1 MRKSTIPVAVILAA
15 SAVPMQAQEA
25 ANYTKESLSKSVGDL
40 MLVINNYPT
49 EVKNEYSVQ
58 LSAIQ
63 AEINGLGE
71 DPTQQDLDAIAAKI
85 QEVADA
91 AAAAEKP
98 YADARDAAIQAK
110 TDAEAAMTAA
120 ATEIGKLVVP
130 SVKASY
136 QTKLSELTAPATT
149 PSADELYNDTEL
161 ANSTKSAWDTYKTS
175 IESLVVEAQGADVA
189 EKTAQSGRKT
199 TLEELVASVNVA
211 AEAALPTIQGYW
223 NYAEGDV
230 NATAI
235 QGVIDA
241 LPEISDQIE
250 ASLTAWELTEEK
262 ATAYTNTLNEKSGI
276 VTASAAAAK
285 TAAKDAAQADADS
298 KVSGLT
304 PYEEP
309 VTGDDGNIIAAKQD
323 VNVAIA
329 SAKAKA
335 EEVAAALDKASHES
349 LAAKLDE
356 LVAAV
361 APAQAAVT
369 AAENNY
375 TAYQSL
381 VTKYKELKPQYDASA
396 IDLSTLKANGKIDEQ
411 LYNDANGKLN
421 VVAQNL
427 QNLSDTNEANYKAQK
442 YEEGTSDEDYTA
454 AEALLGDYT
463 TVGSIA
469 QIVTDATNLNTT
481 LESIKAYQTRVNAV
495 VVTVTSEKY
504 PQQAQT
510 LTDKLTEQQATVT
523 GLIADLEAD
532 FRENNALDSE
542 NDAAVNAAVADL
554 EAAATKAV
562 DDMKAYEQ
570 SKETLAGWTTSV
582 NAILAKIIL
591 DEKFNEANSTAY
603 NALATAKTQAESIKS
618 EIEGLESDVEGA
630 FAITEEHTER
640 SSQATLS
647 IINDKDYDFE
657 TLQTTVDTNMETY
670 NTWLNEQGDVAAYE
684 LGLKYVNDLNTALE
698 AAKTATADDALGY
711 AEDADAIGALEAA
724 IEAKHGAEEHEFNDC
739 IAELS
744 TWKAKYDEITD
755 SINAHKT
762 AWVENNT
769 AYTSKQ
775 GQLNGIKALELYG
788 KLNDTNKATVD
799 SAIDTALSDLDTKN
813 GKQEAAEYD
822 AATAVSTIQNS
833 IAQKVLQQELDAAD
847 ITTALN
853 TARTDVTTN
862 EGWNPSNYYTGLL
875 DGYKTTADNFTEGIE
890 FKDYATKSAEIATL
904 KSNIEAVPT
913 KAEANYTAYQSQTTS
928 QTEAKAEW
936 AKIYSSVGATYG
948 NDFAGAQALYQG
960 QLNEC
965 FTVLTGYDTDIETRY
980 NNGTSVEFGTEAYDQ
995 AIAENKKQMLKIEEN
1010 AKANKNAYDLQAE
1023 TLTTLNNSY
1032 TTTSEDLAAKLED
1045 IEAAIET
1052 AQDDE
1057 NVSDEDKEA
1066 LQQQKTDLEGYQAE
1080 LETVKSNID
1089 ALAATALEKVN
1100 AGESVDYAT
1109 EFGKSNTAISTEIGN
1124 ISSKAKGTYSE
1135 NVEAHNKVI
1144 KQLFEKAYND
1154 AKAVYHQLVLDLEK
1168 YAGYKHALTNGES
1181 AYAEKIAEA
1190 NQTVFSLNTQLVN
1203 EYTAAYAEF
1212 GADASTKYTD
1222 KGQAHKAN
1230 VNNIKTELENAYSAF
1245 LAATQAIATEN
1256 NYAKPLSDLKTA
1268 YEDALDDVE
1277 AYTNSE
1283 DALNKFE
1290 GIDGTKLNADYEA
1303 ALADNKGPQVLDELL
1318 AQVESLQNSVT
1329 NAYNEAAK
1337 VEADKTIEAAQGVV
1351 DTYKEMTYP
1360 STITILSDA
1369 VADAETK
1376 ISNAENSRTTHYT
1389 AKTLP
1394 GNLDDILAGLSGI
1407 ETSLSYA
1414 QTVADEAVR
1423 LEKAALQQEGGT
1435 WYEYNTTIVGISTAI
1450 SGYENGEYA
1459 AKLTDL
1465 IATAKGKVEAA
1476 TTANDNG
1483 LAVLYENGT
1492 DAVDTAI
1499 ADAQDAL
1506 QDIKDKVADLQANT
1520 PAGIVEAL
1528 LKDAQ
1533 ALVPLYNRAEAN
1545 AKGNSEAEAECEA
1558 IYTELTSLL
1567 ATLQPNETAEDYN
1580 ETLEGIA
1587 AEKESYKEQISNLK
1601 ERIIAADLEQKAYNE
1616 LLASL
1621 TEVKASLDGEDGVKA
1636 TIAASEFKS
1645 DLESVFNATITEIE
1659 NTLSAAEQNINIDH
1673 ANNLCGK
1680 ETATVKAAD
1689 IETISASITSLS
1701 EDVAAEETALAK
1713 AKSDA
1718 ATRTANTAAY
1728 ESAKTAI
1735 DNVKTTLGTAWE
1747 NAQTVNPDVFTLF
1760 SDEVGVEGEETGLYG
1775 DIATL
1780 YSSLEEAYAAAQ
1792 NEGRDPSVLN
1802 TESITS
1808 SVADITSSIKDLTTS
1823 ISERQAQYNEDVET
1837 LNTNIEEMK
1846 ASYEAVEISDIAA
1859 ADQDVQAKKAE
1870 IDEAIAAIDAKMEN
1884 FGPNDTK
1891 IVQGQIDAVNAEIA
1905 DLADLAAGKTYV
1917 PGDINGDNTV
1927 NVLDLS
1933 LIRDLVSGKKDAEE
1947 LEENQA
1953 KAADMDKDGEYTVA
1967 DLVQINNIYVFGNK
1981 YGQNVAAAKAAMKA
1995 DVEPGS
2001 MSMQMDTDNMD
2012 VMLNSSTGYAALQM
2026 DVVLPAGVN
2035 IREVDFAGE
2044 SKNVMVTANVLENGA
2059 CRLML
2064 YTVNSSNLLNGEN
2077 RLLNLKLAG
2086 EGTGVVSID
2095 RIIASTGAGLR
2106 HDLES
2111 VTGAYTIVTG
2121 IEAVEAS
2128 EASKTSIF
2136 DINGMVRK
2144 TMQKGVNIM
2153 KDAAGKVKKILV
2165 K

>member
-15 SAVPMQAQEA
+15 SAVPVQAQEA

-49 EVKNEYSVQ
+49 EVKNTYSVQ

-63 AEINGLGE
+63 TEINGLG
-71 DPTQQDLDAIAAKI
+71 DTPTQEELDAIAAKI

-98 YADARDAAIQAK
+98 YADARDAANKAK
-110 TDAEAAMTAA
+110 TDAEAAMTPA

-136 QTKLSELTAPATT
+136 QTKLSELTAPEM
-149 PSADELYNDTEL
+149 PSDDELYNDIEL
-161 ANSTKSAWDTYKTS
+161 AKSTKDAWDDYKSS
-175 IESLVVEAQGADVA
+175 IESLVTEAQGTDEA
-189 EKTAQSGRKT
+189 EQTAQPGRMT
-199 TLEELVASVNVA
+199 TLEELVASVKA
-211 AEAALPTIQGYW
+211 AADAALPTIQGYW
-223 NYAEGDV
+223 NYADGDA

-241 LPEISDQIE
+241 LPGISNQIE
-250 ASLTAWELTEEK
+250 ASLTAWELTEDK
-262 ATAYTNTLNEKSGI
+262 ATAYTNTLNEKKAD
-276 VTASAAAAK
+276 VTASAEAAETDAKEAAK
-285 TAAKDAAQADADS
+285 TDADS

-309 VTGDDGNIIAAKQD
+309 IEGDDDNIIAAKQA
-323 VNVAIA
+323 VNAAIA

-349 LAAKLDE
+349 LAAELDE

-361 APAQAAVT
+361 TPAQAAVT
-369 AAENNY
+369 AAQNNY

-381 VTKYKELKPQYDASA
+381 VTKYNELKPQYDASA

-454 AEALLGDYT
+454 AEALLDDYT

-495 VVTVTSEKY
+495 VVNVTSEKY

-510 LTDKLTEQQATVT
+510 LTDQLTEQQATVT

-711 AEDADAIGALEAA
+711 AEDAAAIGALEAA

-788 KLNDTNKATVD
+788 KLNDTNKTAVD

-833 IAQKVLQQELDAAD
+833 IAQKVLQQELDAAG
-847 ITTALN
+847 ITTALE
-853 TARTDVTTN
+853 TARTAVTTN

-875 DGYKTTADNFTEGIE
+875 DGYETTADTFTKGVE
-890 FKDYATKSAEIATL
+890 FKDYATKSAEITTL

-913 KAEANYTAYQSQTTS
+913 KAKENYTAYQSQTTS
-928 QTEAKAEW
+928 QTAAKADW

-960 QLNEC
+960 QLNVC

-980 NNGTSVEFGTEAYDQ
+980 NNGTSVEFGTEEYEQ
-995 AIAENKKQMLKIEEN
+995 AIAENKAQMLQIEEN
-1010 AKANKNAYDLQAE
+1010 AKDNKNAYDLQAE
-1023 TLTTLNNSY
+1023 KLTALNTSY
-1032 TTTSEDLAAKLED
+1032 TTTAADLVAKLED
-1045 IEAAIET
+1045 IEAAIAT
-1052 AQDDE
+1052 AEADE
-1057 NVSDEDKEA
+1057 NVSDEDKLA
-1066 LQQQKTDLEGYQAE
+1066 LQQQKKDLEGYQTE
-1080 LETVKSNID
+1080 LETVKSDID
-1089 ALAATALEKVN
+1089 ALATAALEKVN
-1100 AGESVDYAT
+1100 AGESVDYAS
-1109 EFGKSNTAISTEIGN
+1109 EFGTSSNEISTEIGT
-1124 ISSKAKGTYSE
+1124 ISSLANGTYNK

-1154 AKAVYHQLVLDLEK
+1154 AKTVYHQLVLDLEK

-1212 GADASTKYTD
+1212 DADASTKYTD

-1245 LAATQAIATEN
+1245 LAATQAIATTN

-1268 YEDALDDVE
+1268 YVNALADVE
-1277 AYTNSE
+1277 DYTSSE
-1283 DALNKFE
+1283 DALKEFE
-1290 GIDGTKLNADYEA
+1290 GIDGATLNADYETA
-1303 ALADNKGPQVLDELL
+1303 VESNKGPQVLDELL

-1329 NAYNEAAK
+1329 NAYNDAAK
-1337 VEADKTIEAAQGVV
+1337 VEADSTINAAQGVV
-1351 DTYKEMTYP
+1351 ETYKAMTYP
-1360 STITILSDA
+1360 STITNLSEAVDA
-1369 VADAETK
+1369 AETA
-1376 ISNAENSRTTHYT
+1376 ISTAESSRTTHYT

-1394 GNLDDILAGLSGI
+1394 ENLEGILEGLSGI
-1407 ETSLSYA
+1407 ETSLSEA
-1414 QTVADEAVR
+1414 QTAADEAYNAAKGE
-1423 LEKAALQQEGGT
+1423 LEEST
-1435 WYEYNTTIVGISTAI
+1435 YNTYKETIDDISTAI
-1450 SGYENGEYA
+1450 TNYEGGEYA

-1465 IATAKGKVEAA
+1465 IATAKDKVEAA

-1492 DAVDTAI
+1492 DAVDIAI
-1499 ADAQDAL
+1499 AAAQDAL
-1506 QDIKDKVADLQANT
+1506 QDIKDKVADLEANT

-1545 AKGNSEAEAECEA
+1545 AKGNSEAEAECA
-1558 IYTELTSLL
+1558 DIYTDLTTLL

-1587 AEKESYKEQISNLK
+1587 ADKESYNEQISNLK

-1616 LLASL
+1616 LQTSLA
-1621 TEVKASLDGEDGVKA
+1621 EVKASLDGVKA

-1645 DLESVFNATITEIE
+1645 DLVSVFNATITEIE

-1701 EDVAAEETALAK
+1701 KDVAEKAAALAK
-1713 AKSDA
+1713 AKDDA
-1718 ATRTANTAAY
+1718 ATRTANTTAY

-1735 DNVKTTLGTAWE
+1735 DSVKSALDTAWE
-1747 NAQTVNPDVFTLF
+1747 DAQSNYSVVFTLF
-1760 SDEVGVEGEETGLYG
+1760 SDEVGEEGGKTGLYG
-1775 DIATL
+1775 QIASL
-1780 YSSLEEAYAAAQ
+1780 DSSLEEAYTAAQ
-1792 NEGRDPSVLN
+1792 NVGGDPSVLN
-1802 TESITS
+1802 TENITS
-1808 SVADITSSIKDLTTS
+1808 SVENITSSIENLTTR
-1823 ISERQAQYNEDVET
+1823 ISERQVQYETDVET
-1837 LNTNIEEMK
+1837 LNINIEEMK
-1846 ASYEAVEISDIAA
+1846 ANYAAVEISDIAA
-1859 ADQDVQAKKAE
+1859 ADKDVQDKKVE
-1870 IDEAIAAIDAKMEN
+1870 IDAAIAAIDAKMEN
-1884 FGPNDTK
+1884 FGPNDTET
-1891 IVQGQIDAVNAEIA
+1891 VQGQIDAVNAEIA

-2035 IREVDFAGE
+2035 IREVNFAGE
-2044 SKNVMVTANVLENGA
+2044 SKNVMVTANVLENGSY
-2059 CRLML
+2059 RIVL
-2064 YTVNSSNLLNGEN
+2064 YTVDGSNMLNGEN
-2077 RLLNLKLAG
+2077 RLLNLRLAG

-2095 RIIASTGAGLR
+2095 NIIASTGAGVR
-2106 HDLES
+2106 HNLDAVS
-2111 VTGAYTIVTG
+2111 GAYTIVTG
-2121 IEAVEAS
+2121 IEAVETTEGNS
-2128 EASKTSIF
+2128 SVFGT
-2136 DINGMVRK
+2136 DGVVRR
-2144 TMQKGVNIM
+2144 TLQKGINIV
-2153 KDAAGKVKKILV
+2153 KDAAGKVKKVLV

>member
-1 MRKSTIPVAVILAA
+1 MRKTTIPVAVVLAA

-63 AEINGLGE
+63 ADINGLDE
-71 DPTQQDLDAIAAKI
+71 NPTQEELDAIAAKI
-85 QEVADA
+85 QEVAVA
-91 AAAAEKP
+91 AAAKEKP
-98 YADARDAAIQAK
+98 YADARAAAIQAK
-110 TDAEAAMTAA
+110 TDAGAAMTDAE
-120 ATEIGKLVVP
+120 TKIGKLVVP
-130 SVKASY
+130 SVKDSY
-136 QTKLSELTAPATT
+136 QKKLGKLIAPEM
-149 PSADELYNDTEL
+149 PSDDKLYNDINL
-161 ANSTKSAWDTYKTS
+161 ANSTKSAWDDYKSS
-175 IESLVVEAQGADVA
+175 IESLVTEAQGADEA
-189 EKTAQSGRKT
+189 EQTAQSGRKT
-199 TLEELVASVNVA
+199 TLEELVASVNDA

-223 NYAEGDV
+223 NYAEGDA
-230 NATAI
+230 NAAAI

-241 LPEISDQIE
+241 LPEISDQID
-250 ASLTAWELTEEK
+250 ASLTAWELTEDK
-262 ATAYTNTLNEKSGI
+262 AEEYKTTLNEKSDV
-276 VTASAAAAK
+276 VTASAEAAE
-285 TAAKDAAQADADS
+285 TAAKEAAQADADS

-309 VTGDDGNIIAAKQD
+309 VKGDDDNIKAAKQAA
-323 VNVAIA
+323 NEAIA

-349 LAAKLDE
+349 LAAALDG

-381 VTKYKELKPQYDASA
+381 VTKYNELKPQYDASA
-396 IDLSTLKANGKIDEQ
+396 INLSTLKANGKIDEQ

-427 QNLSDTNEANYKAQK
+427 QNLFDTNKGNYDAQK
-442 YEEGTSDEDYTA
+442 YQEGTSDEDYTA
-454 AEALLGDYT
+454 AVALLGDYT

-495 VVTVTSEKY
+495 VVDVESEKY
-504 PQQAQT
+504 PKQAET
-510 LTDKLTEQQATVT
+510 LTNELTAQKTAVT
-523 GLIADLEAD
+523 GLIVELENY
-532 FRENNALDSE
+532 FRANNALNSE
-542 NDAAVNAAVADL
+542 KDADVKAAITAL

-562 DDMKAYEQ
+562 ADMKAYEQ

-603 NALATAKTQAESIKS
+603 NALSGAKTQADAIAAEIK
-618 EIEGLESDVEGA
+618 GLESDVEEA
-630 FAITEEHTER
+630 FNESPRTSDFLWNNTISTKT
-640 SSQATLS
+640 
-647 IINDKDYDFE
+647 YDFE
-657 TLQTTVDTNMETY
+657 TLESTVDTNMKTY
-670 NTWLNEQGDVAAYE
+670 NDWLNEQGDVAAYN
-684 LGLKYVNDLNTALE
+684 LGLKYVSDLEAALE

-711 AEDADAIGALEAA
+711 AEDAAA
-724 IEAKHGAEEHEFNDC
+724 IDDLKTAIKDKHDAEEHEFNDC

-744 TWKAKYDEITD
+744 TWKAEYDKIST

-762 AWVENNT
+762 AWVTNNT
-769 AYTSKQ
+769 AYTTKKV
-775 GQLNGIKALELYG
+775 QLNGIKDLELYG
-788 KLNDTNKATVD
+788 KLNDTNKTTVD
-799 SAIDTALSDLDTKN
+799 SDIQTELTALDGKN
-813 GKQEAAEYD
+813 DEQKAAEYD

-833 IAQKVLQQELDAAD
+833 IAQKVLQQELDEAD
-847 ITTALN
+847 ITTALE
-853 TARTDVTTN
+853 TAKNKVTTE
-862 EGWNPSNYYTGLL
+862 EGCNPSNYYTGLL
-875 DGYKTTADNFTEGIE
+875 DGYETTADTFTEGVE
-890 FKDYATKSAEIATL
+890 LKDYATKSAEITTL
-904 KSNIEAVPT
+904 KNNIEAVPT
-913 KAEANYTAYQSQTTS
+913 KAKENYTAYQSQTTS
-928 QTEAKAEW
+928 QTTAKADW

-965 FTVLTGYDTDIETRY
+965 FGVLTGYDSDIEERY
-980 NNGTSVEFGTEAYDQ
+980 NNGTSVEFGTEAYDK
-995 AIAENKKQMLKIEEN
+995 AIAENNAQMLQIEKN

-1032 TTTSEDLAAKLED
+1032 TTTSEDLAAKLKD
-1045 IEAAIET
+1045 IKAAIET
-1052 AQDDE
+1052 AKADE

-1089 ALAATALEKVN
+1089 ALATAALEKVN

-1124 ISSKAKGTYSE
+1124 ISSNANGTYNE

-1154 AKAVYHQLVLDLEK
+1154 AKAVYHKLVLDLEK

-1181 AYAEKIAEA
+1181 AYAEKITEA

-1203 EYTAAYAEF
+1203 EYTAAYTEF
-1212 GADASTKYTD
+1212 NADASTKYTD

-1230 VNNIKTELENAYSAF
+1230 VNSIKIELENAYSDF
-1245 LAATQAIATEN
+1245 LAATQAIATTN

-1268 YEDALDDVE
+1268 YETALADVE
-1277 AYTNSE
+1277 DYTYNE
-1283 DALNKFE
+1283 DALKKFE

-1329 NAYNEAAK
+1329 NAYNDAAK

-1351 DTYKEMTYP
+1351 NTYKEKKYP

-1369 VADAETK
+1369 VDDAETK

-1394 GNLDDILAGLSGI
+1394 GNLDAILAGLSGI
-1407 ETSLSYA
+1407 ERSLSYA
-1414 QTVADEAVR
+1414 QTAAEEAVSS
-1423 LEKAALQQEGGT
+1423 EKEESQQEGGT

-1465 IATAKGKVEAA
+1465 IATAKEKVAAA

-1483 LAVLYENGT
+1483 LDVLYENGT
-1492 DAVDTAI
+1492 EGVDAAITEAQNALNAI
-1499 ADAQDAL
+1499 AN
-1506 QDIKDKVADLQANT
+1506 KVADLEANT

-1545 AKGNSEAEAECEA
+1545 AKGNSDAEAECKA
-1558 IYTELTSLL
+1558 IYTELTTLL
-1567 ATLQPNETAEDYN
+1567 ATLQPDEEAEDYN

-1587 AEKESYKEQISNLK
+1587 AEKDSYDDQISNLK

-1621 TEVKASLDGEDGVKA
+1621 AEVKASLDGEDGVKA

-1659 NTLSAAEQNINIDH
+1659 NTLSVAEQNINIDH

-1689 IETISASITSLS
+1689 ITAISENISSLS
-1701 EDVAAEETALAK
+1701 EEVTAKETALAK

-1735 DNVKTTLGTAWE
+1735 DNVKTALDTAWE
-1747 NAQTVNPDVFTLF
+1747 NAQTSDVYTLF
-1760 SDEVGVEGEETGLYG
+1760 YDEVGEEGGETGLYG
-1775 DIATL
+1775 QIASL
-1780 YSSLEEAYAAAQ
+1780 YSSLETAYAAAQ
-1792 NEGRDPSVLN
+1792 NVGGDPSVLN
-1802 TESITS
+1802 TDNITS
-1808 SVADITSSIKDLTTS
+1808 SVANITSSIEDLTTR
-1823 ISERQAQYNEDVET
+1823 ISERQAQYDTDVET

-1846 ASYEAVEISDIAA
+1846 ANYADVEISDIAA
-1859 ADQDVQAKKAE
+1859 ADETVKAKKAE
-1870 IDEAIAAIDAKMEN
+1870 IDAAIAVIDKMMEDL
-1884 FGPNDTK
+1884 GPNDIKT
-1891 IVQGQIDAVNAEIA
+1891 VQGQIDAVNAKIK

-1917 PGDINGDNTV
+1917 PGDISGDAKV
-1927 NVLDLS
+1927 DVLDLA
-1933 LIRDLVSGKKDAEE
+1933 LIRDLVAGKTNDSE
-1947 LEENQA
+1947 LEGNQK
-1953 KAADMDKDGEYTVA
+1953 KAADMDGDGEYTVA
-1967 DLVQINNIYVFGNK
+1967 DLVQINNIYVYGNK
-1981 YGQNVAAAKAAMKA
+1981 NGQTTAAKAAMKT
-1995 DVEPGS
+1995 DVELGAL
-2001 MSMQMDTDNMD
+2001 SMQMDVDNMD
-2012 VMLNSSTGYAALQM
+2012 VMLNSSVGYAAIQM
-2026 DVVLPAGVN
+2026 DVMLPEGVN
-2035 IREVDFAGE
+2035 MTELEFKGD

-2064 YTVNSSNLLNGEN
+2064 YTVNGSNMLNGEN

-2095 RIIASTGAGLR
+2095 NIIASTGAGQR
-2106 HDLES
+2106 HDLDAVS
-2111 VTGAYTIVTG
+2111 GAYTIVTG

-2128 EASKTSIF
+2128 EGKSSVF
-2136 DINGMVRK
+2136 GINGMVRK
-2144 TMQKGVNIM
+2144 TMQKGINIM
-2153 KDAAGKVKKILV
+2153 KDAAGKVKKVLV

>member
-1 MRKSTIPVAVILAA
+1 MRKTTIPVAVVLAA

-91 AAAAEKP
+91 AADAEKP

-241 LPEISDQIE
+241 LPGISDLID

-262 ATAYTNTLNEKSGI
+262 AEEYKTTLNAKSDV
-276 VTASAAAAK
+276 VTASAEAAE
-285 TAAKDAAQADADS
+285 TAAKEAAQADADS

-309 VTGDDGNIIAAKQD
+309 VTGNDDNIKAAKLAA
-323 VNVAIA
+323 NAAIA

-335 EEVAAALDKASHES
+335 EEVAAALDKTTHES
-349 LAAKLDE
+349 LAAELDG

-361 APAQAAVT
+361 TPAQAAVT
-369 AAENNY
+369 AAQNNY

-381 VTKYKELKPQYDASA
+381 VTKYNELKPQYDASA

-427 QNLSDTNEANYKAQK
+427 QNLFDTNKANYEDQK
-442 YEEGTSDEDYTA
+442 YEGGTSDEDYTA
-454 AEALLGDYT
+454 AESLLGDYT
-463 TVGSIA
+463 TVASIA

-481 LESIKAYQTRVNAV
+481 LESIEAYQTRVDAV

-504 PQQAQT
+504 SDQALI
-510 LTDKLTEQQATVT
+510 LTNELTAQKTTVT

-532 FRENNALDSE
+532 FRENNALNSE
-542 NDAAVNAAVADL
+542 KDAAVRDAVAAL

-562 DDMKAYEQ
+562 ADMQAYEQ

-603 NALATAKTQAESIKS
+603 NALATAKTQADAIAAEIK
-618 EIEGLESDVEGA
+618 GLESNVEGA
-630 FAITEEHTER
+630 FAINEEHPER

-657 TLQTTVDTNMETY
+657 TLKSTVDTNMETY
-670 NTWLNEQGDVAAYE
+670 NTWLNEQGDVAAYN
-684 LGLKYVNDLNTALE
+684 LGLKYVSDLRTALTD
-698 AAKTATADDALGY
+698 AKTATADDALGY
-711 AEDADAIGALEAA
+711 AEDDAAIDALETA
-724 IEAKHGAEEHEFNDC
+724 INAKHNAEKHEFNGC

-744 TWKAKYDEITD
+744 TWKKEYEKITA

-762 AWVENNT
+762 AWDTNNT
-769 AYTSKQ
+769 AYTTKQ
-775 GQLNGIKALELYG
+775 GQLNGIKNLELYG
-788 KLNDTNKATVD
+788 KLNDTNKTTVD
-799 SAIDTALSDLDTKN
+799 SDIQTELTALDGKN
-813 GKQEAAEYD
+813 GEQKAAEYD

-833 IAQKVLQQELDAAD
+833 IAQKVLQQELDEAGITAALE
-847 ITTALN
+847 TAK
-853 TARTDVTTN
+853 TAVTTN

-875 DGYKTTADNFTEGIE
+875 DGYQTTAGNFTEGVE

-913 KAEANYTAYQSQTTS
+913 KAEANYTAYQSQTAS
-928 QTEAKAEW
+928 QTAAKADW

-965 FTVLTGYDTDIETRY
+965 FTVLTGYDSDIEERY

-1032 TTTSEDLAAKLED
+1032 TTTSDDLAAKLED

-1052 AQDDE
+1052 AEADE

-1066 LQQQKTDLEGYQAE
+1066 LQKQKTDLEGYQAE

-1124 ISSKAKGTYSE
+1124 ISSKANGTYSE

-1154 AKAVYHQLVLDLEK
+1154 AKAVYHKLVLDLEK

-1212 GADASTKYTD
+1212 DADASTKYTD

-1230 VNNIKTELENAYSAF
+1230 VNSIKTGLENAYSAF
-1245 LAATQAIATEN
+1245 LEATQAIATAN

-1268 YEDALDDVE
+1268 YENALADVE
-1277 AYTNSE
+1277 AYTYSE

-1616 LLASL
+1616 LQTSLA
-1621 TEVKASLDGEDGVKA
+1621 EVKASLDGVKA
-1636 TIAASEFKS
+1636 TIAASEEFKS

-1713 AKSDA
+1713 AKADA
-1718 ATRTANTAAY
+1718 ATRADNTTAY
-1728 ESAKTAI
+1728 ESAKDAI
-1735 DNVKTTLGTAWE
+1735 DDVKSALNTAWD
-1747 NAQTVNPDVFTLF
+1747 NAQRDYSDVFTLF
-1760 SDEVGVEGEETGLYG
+1760 SDEVGEKDGKTGLYG
-1775 DIATL
+1775 QIASL
-1780 YSSLEEAYAAAQ
+1780 YSSLETAYAAAQ
-1792 NEGRDPSVLN
+1792 NEGGDPSVLN
-1802 TESITS
+1802 TENITS
-1808 SVADITSSIKDLTTS
+1808 SVADITSSIKDLTTR

-1891 IVQGQIDAVNAEIA
+1891 TVQAQIDAVNAKIK
-1905 DLADLAAGKTYV
+1905 DLEDLAAGKTYV
-1917 PGDINGDNTV
+1917 PGDISGDAKV
-1927 NVLDLS
+1927 DVLDLA
-1933 LIRDLVSGKKDAEE
+1933 LIRDLVAGKTNDSE
-1947 LEENQA
+1947 LEGNQK
-1953 KAADMDKDGEYTVA
+1953 KAADMDGDGEYTVA
-1967 DLVQINNIYVFGNK
+1967 DLVQINNIYVYGNK
-1981 YGQNVAAAKAAMKA
+1981 NGQTTAAKAAMKT
-1995 DVEPGS
+1995 DVELGAL
-2001 MSMQMDTDNMD
+2001 SMQMDVDNMD
-2012 VMLNSSTGYAALQM
+2012 VMLNSSVGYAAIQM
-2026 DVVLPAGVN
+2026 DVMLPEGVN
-2035 IREVDFAGE
+2035 MTELEFKGD

-2064 YTVNSSNLLNGEN
+2064 YTVNGSNMLNGEN

-2095 RIIASTGAGLR
+2095 NIIASTGAGLR
-2106 HDLES
+2106 HDLDAVS
-2111 VTGAYTIVTG
+2111 GAYTIVTG

-2128 EASKTSIF
+2128 EGKSSVF
-2136 DINGMVRK
+2136 GINGMVRK
-2144 TMQKGVNIM
+2144 TMQKGINIM
-2153 KDAAGKVKKILV
+2153 KDAAGKVKKVLV

>member
-15 SAVPMQAQEA
+15 SAVPVQAQEA

-49 EVKNEYSVQ
+49 EVKNTYSVQ

-63 AEINGLGE
+63 TEINGLG
-71 DPTQQDLDAIAAKI
+71 DTPTQEELDAIAAKI

-98 YADARDAAIQAK
+98 YADARDAANKAK
-110 TDAEAAMTAA
+110 TDAEAAMTPA

-136 QTKLSELTAPATT
+136 QTKLSELTAPEM
-149 PSADELYNDTEL
+149 PSDDELYNDIEL
-161 ANSTKSAWDTYKTS
+161 AKSTKDAWDDYKSS
-175 IESLVVEAQGADVA
+175 IESLVTEAQGTDEA
-189 EKTAQSGRKT
+189 EQTAQPGRMT
-199 TLEELVASVNVA
+199 TLEELVASVKA
-211 AEAALPTIQGYW
+211 AADAALPTIQGYW
-223 NYAEGDV
+223 NYADGDA

-241 LPEISDQIE
+241 LPGISNQIE
-250 ASLTAWELTEEK
+250 ASLTAWELTEDK
-262 ATAYTNTLNEKSGI
+262 ATAYTNTLNEKKAD
-276 VTASAAAAK
+276 VTASAEAAETDAKEAAK
-285 TAAKDAAQADADS
+285 TDADS

-309 VTGDDGNIIAAKQD
+309 IEGDDDNIIAAKQA
-323 VNVAIA
+323 VNAAIA
-329 SAKAKA
+329 SAKSKA

-349 LAAKLDE
+349 LAAELDE

-361 APAQAAVT
+361 TPAQAAVT
-369 AAENNY
+369 AAQNNY

-381 VTKYKELKPQYDASA
+381 VTKYNELKPQYDASA
-396 IDLSTLKANGKIDEQ
+396 IDLSTLKANGNIDEQ

-427 QNLSDTNEANYKAQK
+427 QNLSKTNDENYAAQK
-442 YEEGTSDEDYTA
+442 YEGGTSDEDYTA

-463 TVGSIA
+463 TVESIA
-469 QIVTDATNLNTT
+469 QIVTDATDLNTT
-481 LESIKAYQTRVNAV
+481 LVAIKAYQTRVKDV

-504 PQQAQT
+504 PEQAKT
-510 LTDKLTEQQATVT
+510 LTNELTAQKTTVT
-523 GLIADLEAD
+523 GLIAELEND
-532 FRENNALDSE
+532 FRENNALNSE
-542 NDAAVNAAVADL
+542 KNAAVNAAVANL

-562 DDMKAYEQ
+562 ADMEAYEQ

-618 EIEGLESDVEGA
+618 EIEGLESNVEGA
-630 FAITEEHTER
+630 FAINDEHPER

-657 TLQTTVDTNMETY
+657 TLKSTVDTNMETY
-670 NTWLNEQGDVAAYE
+670 NTWLNEQGDVAAYN
-684 LGLKYVNDLNTALE
+684 LGLKYVSDLRTALTD
-698 AAKTATADDALGY
+698 AKEATADDALGY
-711 AEDADAIGALEAA
+711 AEDDAAIDALETA
-724 IEAKHGAEEHEFNDC
+724 INAKHNAEKHEFNGC

-744 TWKAKYDEITD
+744 TWKKEYEKITA

-762 AWVENNT
+762 AWDTNNT
-769 AYTSKQ
+769 AYTTKK
-775 GQLNGIKALELYG
+775 GQLNGIKDLDLYG
-788 KLNDTNKATVD
+788 KLNDTNKTTVD
-799 SAIDTALSDLDTKN
+799 SDIQTELTALDGKN
-813 GKQEAAEYD
+813 GEQKAAEYD
-822 AATAVSTIQNS
+822 AATAVSTIKNS

-847 ITTALN
+847 ITTALE
-853 TARTDVTTN
+853 TAKTAVTTN
-862 EGWNPSNYYTGLL
+862 EGWNPSNYYTDLL
-875 DGYKTTADNFTEGIE
+875 DGYQTKAGNITEGKT
-890 FKDYATKSAEIATL
+890 FDDYSKKSAYVTSL
-904 KSNIEAVPT
+904 KDSIMAVP
-913 KAEANYTAYQSQTTS
+913 ANAKNNLIAYQSQTAK
-928 QTEAKAEW
+928 QTEAKADW

-960 QLNEC
+960 QLNKC
-965 FTVLTGYDTDIETRY
+965 FEILTGYDSDIEERY

-995 AIAENKKQMLKIEEN
+995 AIAENKAQMLKIEEN

-1023 TLTTLNNSY
+1023 TLTALNTSY
-1032 TTTSEDLAAKLED
+1032 TTTAADLAAKLED
-1045 IEAAIET
+1045 IEAAIAT
-1052 AQDDE
+1052 AEADE

-1066 LQQQKTDLEGYQAE
+1066 LQQQKTYLEDYQAE
-1080 LETVKSNID
+1080 LETVKFNID

-1109 EFGKSNTAISTEIGN
+1109 EFGKSNTAISEEIEA
-1124 ISSKAKGTYSE
+1124 ISSKANGTYNE
-1135 NVEAHNKVI
+1135 NVVAHNKVI
-1144 KQLFEKAYND
+1144 KQLFEKAYSD

-1168 YAGYKHALTNGES
+1168 YAGYKHALTDGKS
-1181 AYAEKIAEA
+1181 AYAEKITEA
-1190 NQTVFSLNTQLVN
+1190 NQSVFSLNTQLVN
-1203 EYTAAYAEF
+1203 EYTEAYEVF
-1212 GADASTKYTD
+1212 KADAKEGKYTD

-1230 VNNIKTELENAYSAF
+1230 VNSIKTDLENAYSAF

-1256 NYAKPLSDLKTA
+1256 NYAMPLSDLKTA
-1268 YEDALDDVE
+1268 YENALADVE
-1277 AYTNSE
+1277 DYTYSE
-1283 DALNKFE
+1283 DAFKKFE
-1290 GIDGTKLNADYEA
+1290 GIDGATLNTNYEA
-1303 ALADNKGPQVLDELL
+1303 ALAGNKGPQVLDELL
-1318 AQVESLQNSVT
+1318 TRVESLQNSVT
-1329 NAYNEAAK
+1329 IAYNDAAK
-1337 VEADKTIEAAQGVV
+1337 VEADSTIKAVQIVV
-1351 DTYKEMTYP
+1351 ANYKAMTYP
-1360 STITILSDA
+1360 STITNLSDA
-1369 VADAETK
+1369 VTAAESA
-1376 ISNAENSRTTHYT
+1376 ISTAESSRNTHYT

-1394 GNLDDILAGLSGI
+1394 ENLDTILEGLSGI
-1407 ETSLSYA
+1407 ETSLSEA
-1414 QTVADEAVR
+1414 QTAAEEAVR
-1423 LEKAALQQEGGT
+1423 LKKAVLQQEGGT
-1435 WYEYNTTIVGISTAI
+1435 WYEYNTTIEGISTDI
-1450 SGYENGEYA
+1450 SDYEGGKYA

-1465 IATAKGKVEAA
+1465 IATAKEKVEDA
-1476 TTANDNG
+1476 TTANDHA

-1492 DAVDTAI
+1492 GAVDTAI
-1499 ADAQDAL
+1499 EAAQAAL
-1506 QDIKDKVADLQANT
+1506 QDIKDKVADLEANT

-1545 AKGNSEAEAECEA
+1545 AKGNSEAEAECKD
-1558 IYTELTSLL
+1558 IYTDLTSLL
-1567 ATLQPNETAEDYN
+1567 ATLQPDENAEDYN

-1587 AEKESYKEQISNLK
+1587 EEKESYNEQISNLK

-1616 LLASL
+1616 LQTSLA
-1621 TEVKASLDGEDGVKA
+1621 EVKASLDGVKA

-1645 DLESVFNATITEIE
+1645 DLEREFNSTITDIE
-1659 NTLSAAEQNINIDH
+1659 NTLSAAGQNINIDH

-1680 ETATVKAAD
+1680 ETATVKAEC

-1701 EDVAAEETALAK
+1701 ENVTAKEEALAK
-1713 AKSDA
+1713 AKADD
-1718 ATRTANTAAY
+1718 ATRKANKEAY
-1728 ESAKTAI
+1728 ESAKGDI
-1735 DNVKTTLGTAWE
+1735 DGVKSALDTTWE
-1747 NAQTVNPDVFTLF
+1747 DAQSNYSDVFTLF
-1760 SDEVGVEGEETGLYG
+1760 SDEVGEEGGEKGLYG
-1775 DIATL
+1775 QIATL
-1780 YSSLEEAYAAAQ
+1780 YSSLDEAYAAAQ
-1792 NEGRDPSVLN
+1792 NEGGDPSVLN
-1802 TESITS
+1802 TDSITS
-1808 SVADITSSIKDLTTS
+1808 SVSEITSSIENLPIR
-1823 ISERQAQYNEDVET
+1823 ISERQAQYETDVKT
-1837 LNTNIEEMK
+1837 LQVNVDEMK

-1859 ADQDVQAKKAE
+1859 ADEDVQAKKVE
-1870 IDEAIAAIDAKMEN
+1870 IDAAIAAIDAKMEN

-1891 IVQGQIDAVNAEIA
+1891 TVQGQIDAVNAEIA

-2035 IREVDFAGE
+2035 IREVNFAGE
-2044 SKNVMVTANVLENGA
+2044 SKNVMVTANVLENGSY
-2059 CRLML
+2059 RIVL
-2064 YTVNSSNLLNGEN
+2064 YTVDGSNMLNGEN
-2077 RLLNLKLAG
+2077 RLLNLRLAG

-2095 RIIASTGAGLR
+2095 NIIASTGAGVR
-2106 HDLES
+2106 HNLDAVS
-2111 VTGAYTIVTG
+2111 GAYTIVTG
-2121 IEAVEAS
+2121 IEAVETTEGNS
-2128 EASKTSIF
+2128 SVFGT
-2136 DINGMVRK
+2136 DGVVRR
-2144 TMQKGVNIM
+2144 TLQKGINIV
-2153 KDAAGKVKKILV
+2153 KDAAGKVKKVLV

>member
-1 MRKSTIPVAVILAA
+1 MRKTTIPVAVVLAA

-49 EVKNEYSVQ
+49 EVKNIYIVQ

-63 AEINGLGE
+63 ADINGL
-71 DPTQQDLDAIAAKI
+71 DQNPTPEELDEIAKKIQTVADEAAAK
-85 QEVADA
+85 
-91 AAAAEKP
+91 EKS
-98 YADARDAAIQAK
+98 YADARAAAKQAK
-110 TDAEAAMTAA
+110 TEAETAKSTA
-120 ATEIGKLVVP
+120 GNDLQELVVP
-130 SVKASY
+130 SVKTSY
-136 QTKLSELTAPATT
+136 KEKLGELPVPEM
-149 PSADELYNDTEL
+149 PSDDKLYNDINL
-161 ANSTKSAWDTYKTS
+161 ANSTKSAWDAYKSS
-175 IESLVVEAQGADVA
+175 IESLVAEAQGADEA
-189 EKTAQSGRKT
+189 EQAAQPGRKT
-199 TLEELVASVNVA
+199 TLEEIVASVNVA
-211 AEAALPTIQGYW
+211 AEAALPIIQGYW
-223 NYAEGDV
+223 NYAEGDA

-235 QGVIDA
+235 QDVIDA
-241 LPEISDQIE
+241 LPGISDDIE
-250 ASLTAWELTEEK
+250 ASLTAWELTEGK
-262 ATAYTNTLNEKSGI
+262 ATTYTNTLNEKSGV
-276 VTASAAAAK
+276 VTASVAAAE
-285 TAAKDAAQADADS
+285 TAAKDAAQAYADS

-309 VTGDDGNIIAAKQD
+309 VTGDDNIIAAKQA
-323 VNVAIA
+323 VNAAIA

-349 LAAKLDE
+349 LAAELDG

-361 APAQAAVT
+361 TPAQAAVT
-369 AAENNY
+369 AAQNNY

-381 VTKYKELKPQYDASA
+381 VTKYNELKPQYDASA
-396 IDLSTLKANGKIDEQ
+396 IDLSTLKANGNIDEQ

-427 QNLSDTNEANYKAQK
+427 QNLSKTNDENYAAQK
-442 YEEGTSDEDYTA
+442 YEDGTSDEDYTA

-463 TVGSIA
+463 TVESISH
-469 QIVTDATNLNTT
+469 IVTDATDLNTT
-481 LESIKAYQTRVNAV
+481 LVAIKAYQTRVNDV

-504 PQQAQT
+504 SDQAQT
-510 LTDKLTEQQATVT
+510 LTNELTAQKTTVT

-532 FRENNALDSE
+532 FRENNALNSE
-542 NDAAVNAAVADL
+542 KNAAVNAAVAAL
-554 EAAATKAV
+554 ENAATKAV
-562 DDMKAYEQ
+562 ADMQAYEQ

-603 NALATAKTQAESIKS
+603 NALSGAKTQADAIAAEIK
-618 EIEGLESDVEGA
+618 GLESDVEGA
-630 FAITEEHTER
+630 FAINEEHTER

-657 TLQTTVDTNMETY
+657 TLESTVDTNMETY

-698 AAKTATADDALGY
+698 AAKTATADNALGY
-711 AEDADAIGALEAA
+711 AEDAAAIDALETA
-724 IEAKHGAEEHEFNDC
+724 ITDKHNAEEHEFNDC

-744 TWKAKYDEITD
+744 TWKATYDEITA

-762 AWVENNT
+762 AWETNNT
-769 AYTSKQ
+769 AYTTKQ
-775 GQLNGIKALELYG
+775 GQLNGIKDLDLYG
-788 KLNDTNKATVD
+788 KLNDANKATVD
-799 SAIDTALSDLDTKN
+799 SAIDTALSELDTEN
-813 GKQEAAEYD
+813 GKQKAAEYD

-833 IAQKVLQQELDAAD
+833 IAQKVLQQELDEAG

-853 TARTDVTTN
+853 TARTDVTDN

-875 DGYKTTADNFTEGIE
+875 DGYKTTADNFTEGVE
-890 FKDYATKSAEIATL
+890 FKDYATKSAEITTL

-913 KAEANYTAYQSQTTS
+913 KAEANYTAYQSQTAS
-928 QTEAKAEW
+928 QTEAKADW

-980 NNGTSVEFGTEAYDQ
+980 NNGTSVEFGTEAYDK
-995 AIAENKKQMLKIEEN
+995 AIVENKAQMLKIEEN

-1023 TLTTLNNSY
+1023 TLTALNNSY
-1032 TTTSEDLAAKLED
+1032 TTTAEDLAAKLAD
-1045 IEAAIET
+1045 IEAAIAT
-1052 AQDDE
+1052 AEADE

-1066 LQQQKTDLEGYQAE
+1066 LQQQKTDLKGYQAE

-1089 ALAATALEKVN
+1089 DLATAALEKVN

-1109 EFGKSNTAISTEIGN
+1109 EFGTSNTAISTEIGN
-1124 ISSKAKGTYSE
+1124 ISSKANGTYSE

-1144 KQLFEKAYND
+1144 KQLFEKAYSD

-1203 EYTAAYAEF
+1203 EYTDAYAEF
-1212 GADASTKYTD
+1212 DADASTKYTD
-1222 KGQAHKAN
+1222 KEQAHKAN

-1268 YEDALDDVE
+1268 YENALADVE
-1277 AYTNSE
+1277 AYTYNE
-1283 DALNKFE
+1283 DALKKFE
-1290 GIDGTKLNADYEA
+1290 DIDGATLNADYETA
-1303 ALADNKGPQVLDELL
+1303 VESNKGPQVLDELL

-1329 NAYNEAAK
+1329 NAYNDAAK
-1337 VEADKTIEAAQGVV
+1337 VEADKTIEAAQDVV
-1351 DTYKEMTYP
+1351 DTYKAMTYP
-1360 STITILSDA
+1360 STITNLSDA
-1369 VADAETK
+1369 VDDAETK

-1394 GNLDDILAGLSGI
+1394 GNLDVILAGLSGI
-1407 ETSLSYA
+1407 ERSLSYA
-1414 QTVADEAVR
+1414 QTLADEAVR

-1465 IATAKGKVEAA
+1465 IATAKSKVEAA
-1476 TTANDNG
+1476 TTANNNA

-1499 ADAQDAL
+1499 AAAQDAL
-1506 QDIKDKVADLQANT
+1506 EDIKDKVADLEANT

-1545 AKGNSEAEAECEA
+1545 AKGNSEAEAECAA
-1558 IYTELTSLL
+1558 IYTDLTTLL
-1567 ATLQPNETAEDYN
+1567 ATLQPDENAEDYN

-1587 AEKESYKEQISNLK
+1587 AEKDSYDDQISNLK
-1601 ERIIAADLEQKAYNE
+1601 ELIIAADLEQVAYNE

-1621 TEVKASLDGEDGVKA
+1621 AEVKDSLDGVKA
-1636 TIAASEFKS
+1636 TIAASEEFRS
-1645 DLESVFNATITEIE
+1645 DLEREFNGTITEIE

-1680 ETATVKAAD
+1680 ETATVKAAV
-1689 IETISASITSLS
+1689 ITAISEKITKLS
-1701 EDVAAEETALAK
+1701 ADVTAKKTALVKAK
-1713 AKSDA
+1713 ADA
-1718 ATRTANTAAY
+1718 DTREANEKAY
-1728 ESAKTAI
+1728 ESAKASI
-1735 DNVKTTLGTAWE
+1735 EGVKTALDTAWE
-1747 NAQTVNPDVFTLF
+1747 NAQTSDVYTLF
-1760 SDEVGVEGEETGLYG
+1760 YDEVGEEGGETGLYG
-1775 DIATL
+1775 QIASL
-1780 YSSLEEAYAAAQ
+1780 DSSLEEAYTAAQ
-1792 NEGRDPSVLN
+1792 NVGGDPSVLN
-1802 TESITS
+1802 TDSITS
-1808 SVADITSSIKDLTTS
+1808 SVAIITSSIEDLTKR
-1823 ISERQAQYNEDVET
+1823 ISERQAQYVTDVET
-1837 LNTNIEEMK
+1837 LKTNIKEMEK
-1846 ASYEAVEISDIAA
+1846 SYATVKVKISDIAA
-1859 ADQDVQAKKAE
+1859 ADEEVQAKKAE
-1870 IDEAIAAIDAKMEN
+1870 IDKAIADIDKMMEDL
-1884 FGPNDTK
+1884 GPND
-1891 IVQGQIDAVNAEIA
+1891 IESVLGQIDDANTLIEA
-1905 DLADLAAGKTYV
+1905 LADLAASKTYI
-1917 PGDINGDNTV
+1917 PGDIDSDGKVD
-1927 NVLDLS
+1927 VLDLA
-1933 LIRDLVSGKKDAEE
+1933 LIRDLVSGKTDSSS
-1947 LEENQA
+1947 LDENQQ
-1953 KAADMDKDGEYTVA
+1953 KAADMDGDGEYTVA
-1967 DLVQINNIYVFGNK
+1967 DFVQVNNVYVYGNK
-1981 YGQNVAAAKAAMKA
+1981 LGQNVAVAKAAMKNQQ
-1995 DVEPGS
+1995 EPGS
-2001 MSMQMDTDNMD
+2001 VAMQMDTANMD
-2012 VMLNSSTGYAALQM
+2012 VMLNSTVGYAAIQM
-2026 DVVLPAGVN
+2026 DVVLPAGVS
-2035 IREVDFAGE
+2035 ITEVEFAGE
-2044 SKNVMVTANVLENGA
+2044 SKSVMMTANVLENGA

-2064 YTVNSSNLLNGEN
+2064 YTVNSSNMLNGEN

-2095 RIIASTGAGLR
+2095 NIIASTGAGQR
-2106 HDLES
+2106 HDLDAVS
-2111 VTGAYTIVTG
+2111 GVYTIVTG

-2128 EASKTSIF
+2128 EGKSSIF

-2144 TMQKGVNIM
+2144 TMQKGVNIV